1 MRILHI
7 IPGDNFTEG
16 MAYKDNF
23 LAAINFK
30 DGHDAMILSS
40 CATWINSEIE
50 YIEPCDYIMSDG
62 VRLVRK
68 QYKFII
74 NDYLTK
80 KLRILKDTYKVI
92 EEFKPDVIR
101 VLNPHNLT
109 LPIVAKYKKN
119 NPSVKLYVDSH
130 QHYFNSGVGFVSYW
144 IFHKLIIGNMFRN
157 NLKYID
163 KVFYCAEGV
172 KVFLKGMYRITEEK
186 MEFFSLGGLIVE
198 GNKKEIKRSSVRKA
212 LNLNDNDIVLV
223 HSGKMAAQKKTRE
236 ILDAFLK
243 VNSDRLKLLI
253 VGSIPSEMEN
263 VLLPLIKKDS
273 RIQYLGWKSDSEL
286 FDIISSGDLYL
297 QPGSGS
303 VTVHQALCSGSA
315 VIVST
320 EVNGYDL
327 FINRNTG
334 WYASTSDEMFKIF
347 SEIVEKPEILT
358 IKGANSLQF
367 AKEYFDYKKLAARLY
382 E

>member
-23 LAAINFK
+23 LAAINIE
-30 DGHDAMILSS
+30 DGHEAMILSS
-40 CATWINSEIE
+40 CATWIDSEIE
-50 YIEPCDYIMSDG
+50 YIQPCDYIMNDG
-62 VRLVRK
+62 VRLVRME
-68 QYKFII
+68 YKYVI

-92 EEFKPDVIR
+92 EDYKPDVIR

-109 LPIVAKYKKN
+109 LPIVAKYKRN
-119 NPSVKLYVDSH
+119 NPNVKLYVDSH

-144 IFHKLIIGNMFRN
+144 IFHKLVIGNMFRR
-157 NLKYID
+157 NLKHIN

-172 KVFLKGMYRITEEK
+172 KEFLKGMYRIPEEK

-198 GNKKEIKRSSVRKA
+198 GSEKEETSSSVRKSLSIDA
-212 LNLNDNDIVLV
+212 EDIVLV
-223 HSGKMAAQKKTRE
+223 HSGKMSAQKKTRE

-243 VNSDRLKLLI
+243 VNSKRLKLLI
-253 VGSIPSEMEN
+253 VGSIPSEMESL
-263 VLLPLIKKDS
+263 LLPLIEKDS
-273 RIQYLGWKSDSEL
+273 RIQYLGWKSDKEL

-334 WYASTSDEMFKIF
+334 WYASTSDEMLKIF
-347 SEIVEKPEILT
+347 NEIVDKPEILKT
-358 IKGANSLQF
+358 KGENSLQF
-367 AKEYFDYKKLAARLY
+367 AKEYFDYRKLARRLY
-382 E
+382 L